1 MIKPTAYLHF
11 TLPPDEYAPQ
21 DAQLLKRTYAYVAP
35 TEATPGE
42 KATIDMLVRVGG
54 LPYLDAS
61 VPEEQERWNDIVA
74 PWLATKLKKIEDT
87 LDACNNE
94 EARSFVRHFTFEEIN
109 IFLEDRIFT
118 FRMEEDGFPAIIET
132 IEAIR
137 KELAEHPEQY
147 DSATRFLSPAGSLSQ
162 EPSADPVETQ
172 RNYPHYL
179 KHERNRFKK
188 RAFYNSI
195 DVLTTS
201 GSFKTAL
208 QFSS

>member
-1 MIKPTAYLHF
+1 
-11 TLPPDEYAPQ
+11 
-21 DAQLLKRTYAYVAP
+21 
-35 TEATPGE
+35 
-42 KATIDMLVRVGG
+42 
-54 LPYLDAS
+54 
-61 VPEEQERWNDIVA
+61 
-74 PWLATKLKKIEDT
+74 
-87 LDACNNE
+87 
-94 EARSFVRHFTFEEIN
+94 
-109 IFLEDRIFT
+109 
-118 FRMEEDGFPAIIET
+118 MEEDGFPAIIET

-201 GSFKTAL
+201 GSFKTSL